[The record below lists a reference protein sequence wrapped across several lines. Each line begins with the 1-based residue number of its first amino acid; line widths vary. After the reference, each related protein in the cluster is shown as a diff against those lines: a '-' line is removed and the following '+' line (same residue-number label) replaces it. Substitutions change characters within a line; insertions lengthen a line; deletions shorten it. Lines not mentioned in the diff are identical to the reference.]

1 MRKLFVILT
10 AVIALTAA
18 SKAMVVWAE
27 EMAAEAP
34 EAMTAEVMNNEVMNE
49 VGNEVSNEVSNEV
62 VNNEAGAAM
71 DAGTGNTY

>member
-10 AVIALTAA
+10 AVFALTAV

-49 VGNEVSNEVSNEV
+49 VSNEAMNATNEVMG
-62 VNNEAGAAM
+62 NEAGAAM